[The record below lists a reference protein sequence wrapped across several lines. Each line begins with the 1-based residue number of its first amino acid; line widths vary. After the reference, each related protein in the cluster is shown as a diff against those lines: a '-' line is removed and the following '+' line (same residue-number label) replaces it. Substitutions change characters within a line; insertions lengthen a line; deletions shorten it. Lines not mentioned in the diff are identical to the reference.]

1 MHERLWERFLGALD
15 GKLPPQ
21 ALDTWIRPG
30 RLLAHPGFLTA
41 IDPTRD
47 GVAVALRL

>member
-1 MHERLWERFLGALD
+1 VVLLSVKDFTR
-15 GKLPPQ
+15 
-21 ALDTWIRPG
+21 

-47 GVAVALRL
+47 GVAVALRV